1 MAAEIIA
8 IGLSHRT
15 APVELRERV
24 ALSEDQ
30 VRSLLSR
37 IKGDFVREALI
48 LSTCNRT
55 EVYAIPADPAVTG
68 EHLIDFVLNEK
79 DLNAQDTPGVRSA
92 FVSLTHCEAI
102 THLFEVIS
110 GIDSLVIGD
119 QQIHAQVKQAFRISD
134 ESGTNGTLLTKL
146 AHSAFHVAKRVKS
159 ETALSSGA
167 ATVSYAAVEFTRK
180 VYDDLHEK
188 RALIIGAGE
197 TAEIAA
203 RHLIERKIGTL
214 RVANRSVENAENM
227 LRSVRENDLAANDA
241 ALPLSALEAVLS
253 ESDVVIS
260 STAAE
265 GYILTPDVLARALK
279 KRNAS
284 GPLILLDIAVPR
296 DIDPECG
303 KLNNVFLKD
312 IDDLRSI
319 VDQNLEKRKEEL
331 PRVKQIIREELDNF
345 LAVQSKLEVGPTIKE
360 LREKFEMI
368 RREEL
373 DRNKQKLGEREQKL
387 VDEMTQRMM
396 NRLLHTPT
404 VMLKEPRA
412 SLDDLLTRV
421 ELLRAL
427 FALDKHQPSDH

>member
-1 MAAEIIA
+1 MPAEIIA

-30 VRSLLSR
+30 ARSLLLR
-37 IKGDFVREALI
+37 IKGDFVREAMI

-68 EHLIDFVLNEK
+68 EHLIDFILNEK
-79 DLNAQDTPGVRSA
+79 ELTAQNTPGIRSA

-214 RVANRSVENAENM
+214 RVANRSVENAEKM
-227 LRSVRENDLAANDA
+227 LRSVRENDLTANDA
-241 ALPLSALEAVLS
+241 ALPLSALEAALS
-253 ESDVVIS
+253 ESDMVIS

-265 GYILTPDVLARALK
+265 GYVLTPDVLARALK

-319 VDQNLEKRKEEL
+319 VDQNIEKRKEEL
-331 PRVKQIIREELDNF
+331 PRVRQIIREELDNF

-368 RREEL
+368 RTEEL
-373 DRNKQKLGEREQKL
+373 DRNRQKLGEREQKL

-412 SLDDLLTRV
+412 SLDDLMSRV

-427 FALDKHQPSDH
+427 FALDKHDLGDH